1 VFLKRI
7 SIRKNGKPHTYWA
20 LVKSVRTARGPRH
33 QVVSYLGELQPGEK
47 AGWAQVARMPR
58 RPRPVQLRLFDDSSL
73 RPFDPAERVD
83 PVPEKVEVFV
93 GRARVER
100 TRDFGGIYLG
110 LLLWQ
115 ALELDKL
122 LDRKIER
129 GGSRVPWPL
138 MAAVLTLARFCE
150 PCSELHIAD
159 TWYLRTALDDLLGIP
174 DDLVNTQRLYRT
186 HDAILPHK
194 EAIETHLKERF
205 ATLFD
210 TAYDLLLYDVT
221 STYFEG
227 QAHRNPQA
235 RRGYSRDHRPDCKQ
249 VCIGLVVTREGLP
262 VAYDVFE
269 GNRHDR
275 TTLAE
280 IVEAM
285 EQRHGRA
292 GRIWVLDRG
301 MVSEE
306 NLVFLNE
313 RGGRYIVGTPK
324 SMLRSFEKELLA
336 KEWTEV
342 EAGVE
347 VRLCRGPQGKETF
360 IVCRSHARRAKER
373 AMHDRFEKRI
383 EDDLTRLAARLRGCR
398 KKPDRSQV
406 ERQIGRTLGRNARA
420 AGLFDVTVR
429 EIERDGVKGHLEVA
443 WNKKEAW
450 REWAQLSEGCYVLR
464 TNLTDWSAPDLW
476 KSYIQ
481 LTQAESAFRTQK
493 SELHLRP
500 IWHHREDRVQA
511 HILFSFLA
519 YALWK
524 TLEQWMERSGL
535 GHGPRT
541 VIEEFHRIKSTDVV
555 LPTSTGRDVRLRCVT
570 TPDQAQ
576 RILLARLGV
585 ELPARLGAPKW
596 HAGEHECS
604 Q

>member
-1 VFLKRI
+1 MFLKRI
-7 SIRKNGKPHTYWA
+7 SIRKNGKRHTYWA
-20 LVKSVRTARGPRH
+20 LVKSVRTPRGPRH

-47 AGWAQVARMPR
+47 AVWANVGRIAK
-58 RPRPVQLRLFDDSSL
+58 RPEPAQLGLFDTPGPPD
-73 RPFDPAERVD
+73 RPD
-83 PVPEKVEVFV
+83 PVPEKVEVLV
-93 GRARVER
+93 RDPRVER
-100 TRDFGGIYLG
+100 TRDFGDIYLG

-115 ALELDKL
+115 TLELDKL

-129 GGSRVPWPL
+129 GRSRISWPL
-138 MAAVLTLARFCE
+138 MAALLTLSRFCE
-150 PCSELHIAD
+150 PASELHIAD

-174 DDLVNTQRLYRT
+174 NRLVNRQRLYRT

-210 TAYDLLLYDVT
+210 TGYELLLYDVT

-227 QAHRNPQA
+227 EATRNPQA
-235 RRGYSRDHRPDCKQ
+235 RRGYSRDHRSDCKQ

-269 GNRHDR
+269 GNRHDSK
-275 TTLAE
+275 TLQE
-280 IVEAM
+280 IVETM
-285 EQRHGRA
+285 ERRHGRA
-292 GRIWVLDRG
+292 ERIWVLDRG
-301 MVSEE
+301 MASEE
-306 NLVFLNE
+306 NIEFLNE

-324 SMLRSFEKELLA
+324 STLRSFEKELLD
-336 KEWTEV
+336 KDWTEV
-342 EAGVE
+342 ETGVE
-347 VRLCRGPQGKETF
+347 VRLCPGPQGKETF
-360 IVCRSHARRAKER
+360 IVCRSHSRKEKER

-383 EDDLTRLAARLRGCR
+383 DDDLTRLAARLQRCK

-406 ERQIGRTLGRNARA
+406 ERQIGRMLGRHSRA
-420 AGLFDVTVR
+420 AGLFDITVR
-429 EIERDGVKGHLEVA
+429 EIERDGVKRHLEVT
-443 WNKKEAW
+443 WKKKEAW
-450 REWAQLSEGCYVLR
+450 RNWAQLSEGCYVLR
-464 TNLTDWSAPDLW
+464 TNLTDWKAEDLW

-535 GHGPRT
+535 GNGPRT
-541 VIEEFHRIKSTDVV
+541 VIEEFGRIKSTDVV
-555 LPTSTGRDVRLRCVT
+555 LPTSTGRDVRIRCVT
-570 TPDQAQ
+570 TPDEAQ
-576 RILLARLGV
+576 RILLGRLGV
-585 ELPARLGAPKW
+585 KLPARLGEPNW
-596 HAGEHECS
+596 HDGNTECS